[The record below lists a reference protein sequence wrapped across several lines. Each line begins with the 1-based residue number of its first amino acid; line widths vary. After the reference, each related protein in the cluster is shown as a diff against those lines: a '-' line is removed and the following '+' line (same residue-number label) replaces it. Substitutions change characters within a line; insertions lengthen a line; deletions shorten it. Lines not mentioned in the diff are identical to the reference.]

1 MKRADNLSLARLGQS
16 QHREQEDLMDVT
28 MESSA
33 AYFGDAEPHW
43 NLIATTIDSLRPAVQ
58 QDGGDL
64 ALVKIER
71 DRVSVRLS
79 GACTTCAFAGHTL
92 GGVRRRL
99 VEVLGFPVRVVPA
112 A

>member
-1 MKRADNLSLARLGQS
+1 MKLAVSSMALG
-16 QHREQEDLMDVT
+16 EQEDLMDAT
-28 MESSA
+28 MESTA
-33 AYFGDAEPHW
+33 VCFGDAEPHRD
-43 NLIATTIDSLRPAVQ
+43 LIATTIESLRPAVR

-71 DRVSVRLS
+71 DRVFVHLS

>member
-1 MKRADNLSLARLGQS
+1 MSEEEAIVAP
-16 QHREQEDLMDVT
+16 
-28 MESSA
+28 A
-33 AYFGDAEPHW
+33 ANAEPHRD
-43 NLIATTIDSLRPAVQ
+43 LIVATIELLRPVAQ
-58 QDGGDL
+58 KDGGDL
-64 ALVKIER
+64 ELVKIER
-71 DRVSVRLS
+71 DRVFVRLS